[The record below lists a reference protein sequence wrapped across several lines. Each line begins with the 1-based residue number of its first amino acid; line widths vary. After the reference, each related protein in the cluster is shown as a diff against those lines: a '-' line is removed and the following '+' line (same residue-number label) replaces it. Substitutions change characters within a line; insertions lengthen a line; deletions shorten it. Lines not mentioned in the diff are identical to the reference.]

1 MSRLK
6 DKYIGEIV
14 SKMKEEK
21 GYKNDLEVPR
31 ISKIVVSAGVG
42 RNISESKSLEV
53 VMKDLAKIVGQ
64 KPRNT
69 VAKKSIAGFKL
80 REGNDIGATATLRGE
95 RMYEFLDRLINV
107 SLPRVR
113 DFRGLSPDSF
123 DGKGNYSLG
132 IKEHTVFP
140 EVSEDDAD
148 RSFGFQINIVT
159 TAESNEEAKLLLS
172 HFGFPFKKQE
182 VNNG

>member
-6 DKYIGEIV
+6 DTYLKNILP
-14 SKMKEEK
+14 KMKEEK
-21 GYKNDLEVPR
+21 GYKNNLEVPR
-31 ISKIVVSAGVG
+31 VSKIVVNAGVG
-42 RNISESKSLEV
+42 RNVSESKSLEFV
-53 VMKDLAKIVGQ
+53 TDDLTKITGQ
-64 KPRNT
+64 KPKNT

-80 REGNDIGATATLRGE
+80 REGNEIGATVTLRGE

-107 SLPRVR
+107 ALPRVR
-113 DFRGLSPDSF
+113 DFRGVSFDSF

-132 IKEHTVFP
+132 IKDHTVFP
-140 EVSEDDAD
+140 EVSIDDNS
-148 RSFGFQINIVT
+148 RSFGFQINIIT

-182 VNNG
+182 VTNG